1 MIMRRPLPLVGIAI
15 AWLVIAGI
23 AMLTIWPSV
32 PQSPIGWIV
41 FFIFA
46 PPLYVLGEA
55 LFEYLWSTRLGR
67 AISNHPSRLVR
78 ISTGVVFGCVLLAIS
93 VWLQT

>member
-1 MIMRRPLPLVGIAI
+1 MRKSQPLVGIAV
-15 AWLVIAGI
+15 AWLLVAGI
-23 AMLTIWPSV
+23 ALLTIWPSA
-32 PQSPIGWIV
+32 PQSPSGWIV

-67 AISNHPSRLVR
+67 AISEHPSRLVR
-78 ISTGVVFGCVLLAIS
+78 ISAGVVFGCVLLAIS
-93 VWLQT
+93 IPDYQ